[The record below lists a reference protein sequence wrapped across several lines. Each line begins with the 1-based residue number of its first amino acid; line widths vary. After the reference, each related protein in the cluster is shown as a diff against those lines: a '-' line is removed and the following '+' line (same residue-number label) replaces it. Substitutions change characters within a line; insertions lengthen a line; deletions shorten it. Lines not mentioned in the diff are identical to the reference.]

1 MKESGCLSIFCWG
14 LGEGARL
21 LLIANINVSIIE
33 KLVCSLF
40 DSTKTAFEDFFV
52 ITYKLNI

>member
-14 LGEGARL
+14 LGEGACL
-21 LLIANINVSIIE
+21 LLIVNINVSIIE

-40 DSTKTAFEDFFV
+40 DSTKTSFEEF
-52 ITYKLNI
+52 L